1 MVTFKKPGWDLQE
14 HCDSAS
20 PLLVR
25 LWTRREAGAG
35 TTSPASPR
43 TAPGWSRCARWC
55 WPAPGCP
62 WATWGQCLLS
72 LRHRSRE
79 LWAGFCFSRWA
90 IQPYLSNL
98 CINRRSTHIYMV
110 IYLYIFVYL
119 WRIRFVLDL
128 FVCSPS
134 FISTQCTAVCH
145 SMLSRN
151 PFHCHIL
158 CWFKVLSKSKYC
170 VNR

>member
-25 LWTRREAGAG
+25 LRTWREAGAG

-72 LRHRSRE
+72 LRHRLRE

-98 CINRRSTHIYMV
+98 CINRRSTHIY
-110 IYLYIFVYL
+110 ICTYILNIIFDKFYLFWITSFVHL
-119 WRIRFVLDL
+119 PLLARSVLQCAIQCFHKTHFIVTFFVDL
-128 FVCSPS
+128 K
-134 FISTQCTAVCH
+134 
-145 SMLSRN
+145 
-151 PFHCHIL
+151 HC
-158 CWFKVLSKSKYC
+158 FKSKYC

>member
-1 MVTFKKPGWDLQE
+1 MVTFKKPGWYLQE

-20 PLLVR
+20 PLLR

-72 LRHRSRE
+72 LRHRLGE

-98 CINRRSTHIYMV
+98 CIQSQEYAHIYGH
-110 IYLYIFVYL
+110 IFVYL
-119 WRIRFVLDL
+119 CISLTNSICFGSLRLFTFLYQHAVYCSAPFNAFMKPISLPHFVL
-128 FVCSPS
+128 
-134 FISTQCTAVCH
+134 I
-145 SMLSRN
+145 
-151 PFHCHIL
+151 
-158 CWFKVLSKSKYC
+158 
-170 VNR
+170 